1 MTDNQKH
8 EDGYLC
14 FTGYSDDIVSIGGD
28 KTQEYYPPYDD
39 DALYV
44 TNTGS
49 VVKAKY
55 DGTWQ
60 FEVIQKGAV
69 DRFTLHGVG
78 NDLTDKQYTQALEI
92 HSENV
97 ITNVI
102 QISSTEIKEE
112 P

>member
-1 MTDNQKH
+1 MTENQEH

-14 FTGYSDDIVSIGGD
+14 FTGYSDDIVDISGD
-28 KTQEYYPPYDD
+28 CVEQRYPPYDD

-49 VVKAKY
+49 VVKSEF
-55 DGTWQ
+55 DGEWK
-60 FEVIQKGAV
+60 FDVVQKGAV

-78 NDLTDKQYTQALEI
+78 NDLAAKEYSQALEI

-97 ITNVI
+97 ITAVI
-102 QISSTEIKEE
+102 QISAKEIEE
-112 P
+112 LP